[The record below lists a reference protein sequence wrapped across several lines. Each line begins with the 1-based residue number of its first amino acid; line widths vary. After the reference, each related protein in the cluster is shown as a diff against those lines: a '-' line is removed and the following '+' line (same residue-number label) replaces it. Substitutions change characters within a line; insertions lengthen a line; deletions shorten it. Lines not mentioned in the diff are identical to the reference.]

1 MKGAKSKA
9 PARMVTP
16 QEREALRQEIERQ
29 YPGYLEENLKLTAIV
44 RIFTG
49 IRVLYGLFYLFIT
62 LLYGLEFVQGIF
74 TIFSAL
80 VFYLWY
86 SWMLKAGKGVAVL
99 MLALRGISVV
109 TGGVSI
115 LGMAYWLPYPLVFT
129 LTTAC
134 VIEFCEAIFCIYILF
149 NRDTAAVIRLN
160 KEAEA
165 QLVRGVSSG
174 TLEKMAEYKN
184 PYTGDNDSGS
194 GEQSG
199 QEEEDRPYDGP
210 HENRRE

>member
-74 TIFSAL
+74 TIFSAF

-134 VIEFCEAIFCIYILF
+134 VIEFCEAVFCIYILF

-194 GEQSG
+194 GEQNG
-199 QEEEDRPYDGP
+199 QEEE
-210 HENRRE
+210 EEQ